1 MKNQSSAPDG
11 YMKKGNALIAVFCAL
26 TVGFLGG
33 VALGVYKTMPSPA
46 PQAGSA
52 TATAPAAGNLAGMA
66 AALEKEAAAN
76 PENADIWIQLGNTYF
91 DSDDPDRAIAA
102 YEKALALTPDNP
114 DVWTDLG
121 VMYRRKGQPQK
132 AVEVFDRAIEVDGRH
147 QTARFNK
154 GVVLL
159 HDLQDLPGAI
169 QAWEELVRINPVATT
184 PSGQSVDE
192 LVQQMK
198 ASAARKP
205 AE

>member
-1 MKNQSSAPDG
+1 MNAAAPAPD
-11 YMKKGNALIAVFCAL
+11 
-26 TVGFLGG
+26 
-33 VALGVYKTMPSPA
+33 
-46 PQAGSA
+46 
-52 TATAPAAGNLAGMA
+52 NLAGMA
-66 AALEKEAAAN
+66 AALEKEAAAH
-76 PENADIWIQLGNTYF
+76 PDNADIWIQLGNTYF
-91 DSDDPDRAIAA
+91 DGNDPDRAAAA

-132 AVEVFDRAIEVDGRH
+132 AVEAFDRAIKIDSRH

-159 HDLQDLPGAI
+159 HDLQDMPAAI

-184 PSGQSVDE
+184 PNGQSVDE

-198 ASAARKP
+198 ASAAQKP
-205 AE
+205 AG

>member
-1 MKNQSSAPDG
+1 
-11 YMKKGNALIAVFCAL
+11 MKKGNALIAVFCAL

-46 PQAGSA
+46 PQAGGMNA
-52 TATAPAAGNLAGMA
+52 AAPANDNLAEMA

-76 PENADIWIQLGNTYF
+76 PDNADIWIQLGNTYF
-91 DSDDPDRAIAA
+91 DGNDPDRAAAA

-121 VMYRRKGQPQK
+121 VMYRRKEQPQK
-132 AVEVFDRAIEVDGRH
+132 AVEAFDRAIKIDSRH

-159 HDLQDLPGAI
+159 HDLQDMPAAI
-169 QAWEELVRINPVATT
+169 QAWEELVRINPVATS
-184 PSGQSVDE
+184 PNGQSVDE

-198 ASAARKP
+198 ASVAQKP
-205 AE
+205 AG